1 MGVFDKL
8 FGRRRAT
15 DVEPP
20 PLAPAPPAPRRSD
33 TGERRQSAASGRG
46 VVLVRSPDGAENR
59 VPIGV
64 KPITIGRWAQCDIVL
79 DDETIRPV
87 HVRVSALDNGG
98 FRIHGIAAPSLRPYA
113 TNVARP
119 DEWMLAHTGDEV
131 KLGDYVIQ
139 FLASDSA
146 TSSGASGPAQ
156 SAEPTSPP
164 PEGGAAESGAA
175 PEHSPSSES
184 PSSSKPSESQESPSE
199 PDYPLSP

>member
-1 MGVFDKL
+1 MGVLDKL

-15 DVEPP
+15 DAALPP
-20 PLAPAPPAPRRSD
+20 RAQPPQAQPPQASRRAD
-33 TGERRQSAASGRG
+33 TEERRRATTGRG
-46 VVLVRSPDGAENR
+46 VVLVRSPEGTETR

-64 KPITIGRWAQCDIVL
+64 RPITIGRWAQCDIVL
-79 DDETIRPV
+79 DDEAIRPV

-119 DEWMLAHTGDEV
+119 DEWMLVHAGDEV

-146 TSSGASGPAQ
+146 TSAGSSGPAQ

-164 PEGGAAESGAA
+164 PEGGSAESDTA
-175 PEHSPSSES
+175 PEHSPSE
-184 PSSSKPSESQESPSE
+184 PSESQESPSE
-199 PDYPLSP
+199 PEYPLSP